1 MRGLVMMEEE
11 WLDRTM
17 NVLGPDLSATFPRV
31 GGCSQDF
38 EARGNVP
45 AGS

>member
-1 MRGLVMMEEE
+1 MMEEM
-11 WLDRTM
+11 WLDHTV
-17 NVLGPDLSATFPRV
+17 NVLSPDLSSTFPRV

-38 EARGNVP
+38 EALGNVL